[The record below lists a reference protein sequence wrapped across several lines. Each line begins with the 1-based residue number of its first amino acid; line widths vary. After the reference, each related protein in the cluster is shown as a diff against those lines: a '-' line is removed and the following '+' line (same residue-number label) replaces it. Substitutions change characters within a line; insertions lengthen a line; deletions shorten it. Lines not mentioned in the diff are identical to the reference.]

1 MRGIHTF
8 LLAFLL
14 LCLTLGCETR
24 EPPPASFSVRDSAG
38 VRIVE
43 NSSPKTL
50 TAPLH
55 VLSEPVFRV
64 GWAEGDPAFQ
74 ELSAGVL
81 LSDGRVVAAE
91 ADGSAIYF
99 FSEDGLLEER
109 VGGTGEGPG
118 EYREI
123 LAIHA
128 LPGDSL
134 IVQDPSAVR
143 GTVLDSQGDHVRD
156 FRLPPF
162 STFEKDGAR
171 GMVTNRAVGV
181 SADQHLLF
189 WPYSY
194 AVAGPVSSGWI
205 DGGILKASL
214 EGSSVDTVFSAPF
227 VDHPASGTENPFR
240 LFGAVA
246 VGAGIA
252 LYARSDEPQV
262 MWLDQ
267 DGAIVQVSRWFSP
280 ERPVDDA
287 VWREYAES
295 YLEGLSPEADPARAE
310 RTLAERKM
318 AANKVLPV
326 FRTFHADAE
335 GNAWLGE
342 YTVPGTPPRR
352 YTVILHDGS
361 LLGWVDLPSSLTIL
375 DITHDRILGVER
387 NQWDVQAIAVYEIK
401 R

>member
-1 MRGIHTF
+1 M
-8 LLAFLL
+8 
-14 LCLTLGCETR
+14 
-24 EPPPASFSVRDSAG
+24 V
-38 VRIVE
+38 
-43 NSSPKTL
+43 NS
-50 TAPLH
+50 
-55 VLSEPVFRV
+55 R
-64 GWAEGDPAFQ
+64 
-74 ELSAGVL
+74 
-81 LSDGRVVAAE
+81 
-91 ADGSAIYF
+91 AI
-99 FSEDGLLEER
+99 
-109 VGGTGEGPG
+109 
-118 EYREI
+118 
-123 LAIHA
+123 
-128 LPGDSL
+128 
-134 IVQDPSAVR
+134 
-143 GTVLDSQGDHVRD
+143 
-156 FRLPPF
+156 
-162 STFEKDGAR
+162 
-171 GMVTNRAVGV
+171 GV

-194 AVAGPVSSGWI
+194 AVSGPIAAGWM
-205 DGGILKASL
+205 DGVMLKASL
-214 EGSSVDTVFSAPF
+214 EGPSFDSVFSAPWVEF
-227 VDHPASGTENPFR
+227 SASGLQNPFR
-240 LFGAVA
+240 LFGGVE

-375 DITHDRILGVER
+375 DITHDRILGVEQ